1 MFRFFR
7 QIRQKL
13 LSDNKFGKYL
23 LYIIVE
29 IFIVIIGILI
39 AIQVDNW
46 NEDRIGTENTK
57 LLFQEVSE
65 ELVEN
70 IKNIDGIINL
80 YIQKDSLYF
89 KVLNKRVKDKDYKA
103 SSFLFHFP
111 LLYDRTSL
119 VDEGFKELL
128 ARKHNLTEQQDS
140 IFLELKDLYGK
151 RKINTDRD
159 DISINEAHLN
169 FRNKMMNELPWW
181 SNYETKDV
189 LTDEMIQYALTDPFY
204 LNQLSELEFR
214 EYWHTMGILWFRSKA
229 LNLYKK
235 ITEMLEIEKDT
246 TLVKDIAD
254 FEYIK
259 GVYEYKWY
267 KFNIRGENELKAN
280 LFINDSTVLEWGVYP
295 YSNSHLIF
303 YGQEKGDNWLC
314 KIEFGKNGEVLRLI
328 RFGDMIEVDGNRRMM
343 KKIE

>member
-13 LSDNKFGKYL
+13 LSDNKFSKYL

-29 IFIVIIGILI
+29 IFIVITGILI
-39 AIQVDNW
+39 AIQFNNW
-46 NEDRIGTENTK
+46 NEDRIGAENTK
-57 LLFQEVSE
+57 LLFQEVSD
-65 ELVEN
+65 ELVQN
-70 IKNIDGIINL
+70 IKSIDRIINTN
-80 YIQKDSLYF
+80 IEKDSLYF
-89 KVLNKRVKDKDYKA
+89 KVLSKKVEHKDYRA
-103 SSFLFHFP
+103 SFILSEFP
-111 LLYDRTSL
+111 FWWNRVSL
-119 VDEGFKELL
+119 VDDDFKELL

-151 RKINTDRD
+151 RKINTDID
-159 DISINEAHLN
+159 DQTIMNTVNN
-169 FRNKMMNELPWW
+169 FRDKLLNEQPWFSDW
-181 SNYETKDV
+181 QKGII
-189 LTDEMIQYALTDPFY
+189 TDEMIQYALTDPFY

-303 YGQEKGDNWLC
+303 YGQEKGANWLC